1 MNWLK
6 VVSLASLFLLLV
18 PVAVLLYYGLGPLR
32 SPAGYSATVLR
43 SIGLTLVSS
52 AVAAIVD
59 VVLFTPL
66 AYYLARGRDRLAET
80 LVDVPVS
87 IPHPIVGVALAHTGQ
102 PARTPTGMFLTSL
115 GIDFYNTILGLVV
128 ALVIMSAPIYV
139 KAMQPYFESKDA
151 APEDFAM
158 GMGASRFRTM
168 LSVVIPSSVPGIEG
182 ASFIAMSRALS
193 EFGSISII
201 AYYVLQYPFYG
212 VSPASVTI
220 YALFSGA
227 VPGGLDAAV
236 TASAV
241 MILVSLPIALAA
253 HFVREEV
260 APSGPTGGRA
270 TGSSGRRRA
279 EGSCTRASSGGPSR
293 WRKGRRGRSD
303 PASSQP
309 CITVYTEPPSLGAR
323 VPSSRQ
329 RTPNRR

>member
-1 MNWLK
+1 MNWLR
-6 VVSLASLFLLLV
+6 VISLASLFLLLI

-32 SPAGYSATVLR
+32 SPAGYSVGVLQ
-43 SIGLTLVSS
+43 SIELSLVSA
-52 AVAAIVD
+52 AVAAAVD

-66 AYYLARGRDRLAET
+66 AYYLARGQDRLAET

-87 IPHPIVGVALAHTGQ
+87 IPHPIVGVALVILDS
-102 PARTPTGMFLTSL
+102 PRSPTGMLLNSL
-115 GIDFYNTILGLVV
+115 GIDFYNTVLGLVV
-128 ALVIMSAPIYV
+128 ALVVMSASIYV
-139 KAMQPYFESKDA
+139 KAVQPYFESRDS

-168 LSVVIPSSVPGIEG
+168 LSVVLPNSVPGIES

-220 YALFSGA
+220 FALFSGA

-241 MILVSLPIALAA
+241 MVLISLPIALAG
-253 HFVREEV
+253 HFI
-260 APSGPTGGRA
+260 
-270 TGSSGRRRA
+270 RR
-279 EGSCTRASSGGPSR
+279 
-293 WRKGRRGRSD
+293 
-303 PASSQP
+303 
-309 CITVYTEPPSLGAR
+309 
-323 VPSSRQ
+323 
-329 RTPNRR
+329 

>member
-1 MNWLK
+1 MNWLR
-6 VVSLASLFLLLV
+6 VVSVASLFLLLV

-32 SPAGYSATVLR
+32 SPAGYSVAVLR
-43 SIGLTLVSS
+43 SIELSLVSS
-52 AVAAIVD
+52 AVAAVVD

-87 IPHPIVGVALAHTGQ
+87 IPHPIVGVALVILDS
-102 PARTPTGMFLTSL
+102 PRTPTGVFLNSL

-139 KAMQPYFESKDA
+139 KAMQPYFESKDT

-168 LSVVIPSSVPGIEG
+168 LSVVLPTSVPGIES

-193 EFGSISII
+193 EFGSISIL

-220 YALFSGA
+220 FALFSGA
-227 VPGGLDAAV
+227 AQGGSLDAAV

-241 MILVSLPIALAA
+241 MVLISLPIALAG
-253 HFVREEV
+253 HLI
-260 APSGPTGGRA
+260 
-270 TGSSGRRRA
+270 RRR
-279 EGSCTRASSGGPSR
+279 
-293 WRKGRRGRSD
+293 
-303 PASSQP
+303 
-309 CITVYTEPPSLGAR
+309 
-323 VPSSRQ
+323 
-329 RTPNRR
+329 